1 MANSFNNF
9 TLKIAEQ
16 MLDSFESKR
25 VLSKNVNT
33 QMLSGKFDK
42 DTGDTFDFKRPTDYT
57 AVETEDGDV
66 SGETESDIITG
77 RASGIVQP
85 YITVFVKYSEAAQA
99 IEMGNLKTLL
109 APMATR
115 LVTKLETN
123 MAKFMMKNTGLLSG
137 TPGTAISTWDHVAA
151 AGAIMDATGVP
162 ADDEWILAVNS
173 FTQRSLASDQRSLGS
188 GGVSGDAILEAHR
201 KAILTDDFAGM
212 KVMKANTLA
221 SYTTDP
227 EADRVGSLTANPAVT
242 YNAAKN
248 TMTQSLVVANF
259 GVGNPTIKA
268 GETIQI
274 TDVNRLNLS
283 TRELILDEN
292 SDPVLFTGTVNEDV
306 TLVGGAGTII
316 ITGPAIFE
324 TAAGTGAYNT
334 SSRAVISGDVVTLL
348 GPNSKVIQPSLFW
361 HKNAFAI
368 GSVPMERLDATDTFA
383 ETEDGI
389 QIRVTRFSDAIKNQN
404 RVRID
409 IRPAFAALN
418 PFFSGQAFGLT
429 P

>member
-9 TLKIAEQ
+9 TLEIAEQ

-42 DTGDTFDFKRPTDYT
+42 NTGDTFDFKRPTDYV
-57 AVETEDGDV
+57 AVETADGDV

-77 RASGIVQP
+77 RASGVVQP
-85 YITVFVKYSEAAQA
+85 YITVFVKYSEADQA
-99 IEMGNLKTLL
+99 IKAGNLKALL

-123 MAKFMMKNTGLLSG
+123 MAKFMMRNTALLSG

-151 AGAIMDATGVP
+151 AGSIMDATGVP
-162 ADDEWILAVNS
+162 ADDDWILAVNS
-173 FTQRSLASDQRSLGS
+173 YTQRSLASDQRSLGA
-188 GGVSGDAILEAHR
+188 GGVAGADISEAHR

-221 SYTTDP
+221 SYTTHDN
-227 EADRVGSLTANPAVT
+227 ADRTGALLSAPLAT

-248 TMTQSLVVANF
+248 TMTQDLAVNGFPAGTVV
-259 GVGNPTIKA
+259 KA
-268 GETIQI
+268 GETVQFA
-274 TDVNRLNLS
+274 TVHRLNLS
-283 TRELILDEN
+283 TRELILDET
-292 SDPVLFTGTVNEDV
+292 SSPVLFTGTVTEDV
-306 TLVGGAGTII
+306 TLSGAGEGTII

-324 TAAGTGAYNT
+324 SGAGAGAYNT
-334 SSRAVISGDVVTLL
+334 AHRAPIIGDVINLL
-348 GPNSKVIQPSLFW
+348 GPDSTVIQPNLFW

-383 ETEDGI
+383 ETKDGI
-389 QIRVTRFSDAIKNQN
+389 QIRVTKFSDAVKNQN

-418 PFFSGQAFGLT
+418 PFFSGKACG
-429 P
+429 

>member
-1 MANSFNNF
+1 MPNSFNNF
-9 TLKIAEQ
+9 TLEIAEQ

-42 DTGDTFDFKRPTDYT
+42 NTGDTFDFKRPTDYV
-57 AVETEDGDV
+57 AVETADGDV

-77 RASGIVQP
+77 RASGVVQP
-85 YITVFVKYSEAAQA
+85 YITVFVKYSEADQA
-99 IEMGNLKTLL
+99 IKAGNLKALL

-123 MAKFMMKNTGLLSG
+123 MAKFMMRNTALLSG

-151 AGAIMDATGVP
+151 AGSIMDATGVP
-162 ADDEWILAVNS
+162 ADDDWILAVNS
-173 FTQRSLASDQRSLGS
+173 YTQRSLASDQRSLGA
-188 GGVSGDAILEAHR
+188 GGVAGADISEAHR

-221 SYTTDP
+221 SYTTHDN
-227 EADRVGSLTANPAVT
+227 ADRTGALLAAPLAT

-248 TMTQSLVVANF
+248 TMTQDLAVNGFPAGTVV
-259 GVGNPTIKA
+259 KA
-268 GETIQI
+268 GETVQFA
-274 TDVNRLNLS
+274 TVHRLNLS
-283 TRELILDEN
+283 TRELILDET
-292 SDPVLFTGTVNEDV
+292 SSPVLFTGTVTEDV
-306 TLVGGAGTII
+306 TLSGAGEGTII

-324 TAAGTGAYNT
+324 SGAGAGAYNT
-334 SSRAVISGDVVTLL
+334 AHRAPIIGDVINLL
-348 GPNSKVIQPSLFW
+348 GPDSTVIQPNLFW

-383 ETEDGI
+383 ETKDGI
-389 QIRVTRFSDAIKNQN
+389 QIRVTKSSDAVKNQN

-418 PFFSGQAFGLT
+418 PFFSGKACG
-429 P
+429 